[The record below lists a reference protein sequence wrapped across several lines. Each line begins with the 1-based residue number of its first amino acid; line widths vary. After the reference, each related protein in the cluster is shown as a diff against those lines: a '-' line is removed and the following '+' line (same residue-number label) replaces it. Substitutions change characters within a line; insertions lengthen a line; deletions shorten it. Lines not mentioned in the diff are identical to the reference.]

1 MSSRQTG
8 FTLIELIIVVVIL
21 GIIAVTA
28 APKFLN
34 LNTDARIAQLET
46 LETAMNT
53 STELVNLRATMEGK
67 LDCDTD
73 PTVELGGEDIALRC
87 GYPCPHPSGI
97 TAAVE
102 AGDAFTWIGGNCG
115 GQLGYIEVR
124 LADAPDPENCKI
136 RYVSARS
143 TRAPQITPTTDGC

>member
-1 MSSRQTG
+1 MYLRQAG
-8 FTLIELIIVVVIL
+8 FSLIELIVVIVIL
-21 GIIAVTA
+21 GVLAVTA
-28 APKFLN
+28 APKFLG
-34 LNTDARIAQLET
+34 LNSDARIAQLKT
-46 LETAMNT
+46 LETAMKA
-53 STELVNLRATMEGK
+53 STDLVNLKATMEGK
-67 LDCDTD
+67 LDCATD

-102 AGDAFTWIGGNCG
+102 AGDSFTWIGGNCG

-136 RYVSARS
+136 RYVSARA
-143 TRAPQITPTTDGC
+143 TRAPQITPTTEGC